1 MPDNSTIIPGHFTTE
16 FSTNWIHRTQQMKA
30 RLHPFVVEEDFE
42 GERKRYDRLY
52 KQNSRERT
60 ERKAPT
66 PLNDPGMDSRWIVRR
81 SFDLGNLLDQDDAK
95 NLGKL
100 VLPTSD
106 YVLSHSAAYNRD
118 FDDVAWQAALDSAL
132 TGEQGTDTTALPPAQ
147 KILESDIPLDT
158 PGLTLKKLLRANEL
172 LEGADLEDDAARVLV
187 VSPQQLTNLLN
198 TTEIKSADYNT
209 VKALVNGQIDTFMGF
224 KFVKNLRLRKNTTT
238 GIRTC
243 VAWVRGAIRVMKGT
257 MMSKIDQRPDKS
269 YATQVYSTW
278 NLGAARVY
286 DEGVVSIECQES

>member
-1 MPDNSTIIPGHFTTE
+1 MPDTIPNHFTTE

-81 SFDLGNLLDQDDAK
+81 AFDLGNLLDQDDAK

-118 FDDVAWQAALDSAL
+118 FDDVAWQAALDDAL
-132 TGEQGTDTTALPPAQ
+132 TGEQGTTPSALPAGQ
-147 KILESDIPLDT
+147 KILESDLPLDT
-158 PGLTLKKLLRANEL
+158 PGLTLRKLLRANEL
-172 LEGADLEDDAARVLV
+172 LEGADLEDDAPRVLV

-224 KFVKNLRLRKNTTT
+224 KFVKNLRLRKT
-238 GIRTC
+238 GNNRQC

-257 MMSKIDQRPDKS
+257 MMSKIDQRADKS

-278 NLGAARVY
+278 NLGAVRVY